1 MPRLNAKSTS
11 LDWQRALFIP
21 LTVLAW
27 LVVMVIGLWLLSHIL
42 KTILTLVLSGIVA
55 FALTPLVTFLARW
68 MPRPLAIACAYVVG
82 FAVIFGA
89 GALVVSTAV
98 AQVTNL
104 VHALPSYAHRVQHL
118 EPQLVRVLG
127 PFGLTRTKFHDAQT
141 QSIAYLQNIGTS
153 TAKDSVAIITGIV
166 GTIID
171 IVLVLIL
178 SIYLTSNGPK
188 LTAWLRRETP
198 GAQRVQTT
206 LLIAIV
212 NQVVGGY
219 IRGTLTLASL
229 VGVLVGGGML
239 ALGVPYA
246 VLLGVLAFF
255 MEFIPIVGVLVSGS
269 VCILL
274 ALFQGGAIKALIV
287 LAYFVF
293 VHVIEGDVVGPRI
306 MGRAVGIHPATAIIA
321 LVAGTELFGVWGA
334 LFGAPLAGLI
344 QAFATVAYRQLRGA
358 DPKEVLEAVVEQAKT
373 QEEDEPLSLGE
384 KEDSGAKPVSRENY
398 AEGRSSR

>member
-1 MPRLNAKSTS
+1 M
-11 LDWQRALFIP
+11 
-21 LTVLAW
+21 
-27 LVVMVIGLWLLSHIL
+27 
-42 KTILTLVLSGIVA
+42 
-55 FALTPLVTFLARW
+55 
-68 MPRPLAIACAYVVG
+68 
-82 FAVIFGA
+82 
-89 GALVVSTAV
+89 
-98 AQVTNL
+98 
-104 VHALPSYAHRVQHL
+104 
-118 EPQLVRVLG
+118 
-127 PFGLTRTKFHDAQT
+127 
-141 QSIAYLQNIGTS
+141 
-153 TAKDSVAIITGIV
+153 
-166 GTIID
+166 
-171 IVLVLIL
+171 
-178 SIYLTSNGPK
+178 
-188 LTAWLRRETP
+188 
-198 GAQRVQTT
+198 
-206 LLIAIV
+206 
-212 NQVVGGY
+212 
-219 IRGTLTLASL
+219 
-229 VGVLVGGGML
+229 